1 MTAASWGS
9 GYVTDVDYIPAF
21 NVSQSQP
28 LMAIA
33 ALLNNVHARPIGR
46 EEAFHYCDIGCGFGM
61 TALAA
66 AAANPGW
73 HVTGLD
79 FNPAHIAA
87 ARALAR
93 DAGIGNVQFLEVD
106 LTDFAETT
114 IARALPP
121 FDVVTLH
128 GVWSWV
134 GQGVQDGILR
144 LLNAKLLPGGMCH
157 VSYNLLTGWQ
167 TVLGMQRLVRE
178 AGARLAGRS
187 DRQASAGLD
196 LAREIVKTGESVSFA
211 SPIATQ
217 VLEHF
222 AGMNGAYLAHELMNE
237 NWRPLLH
244 ADVAARMAEAKLE
257 YAGSTRLTD
266 NVPQL
271 ALSDEQRALL
281 DKFDD
286 PAMLELFKDICQP
299 QMMRNDIF
307 VRGARRIGSKL
318 RNAELGKICLGL
330 VVAEADWKFEFD
342 AAGGKAQMSEPYYRM
357 IFKRL
362 WDGPAPIA
370 ELLALPD
377 LPGQR
382 DNPAEL
388 IAVAISTGQVV
399 AVPNPGA
406 VLDERCR
413 RLNAALLRRTFETA
427 PGQPVHMAV
436 PATGGGTTLPF
447 AEAIMVNELAAN
459 PEIGPD
465 SLADWLTK
473 KRIGGSDRQKLD
485 AHVENFYRNDAPLL
499 RNFGM
504 PV

>member
-1 MTAASWGS
+1 
-9 GYVTDVDYIPAF
+9 
-21 NVSQSQP
+21 
-28 LMAIA
+28 MAIA
-33 ALLNNVHARPIGR
+33 ALLNNAHARPIGR

-61 TALAA
+61 TALTA

-106 LTDFAETT
+106 LTDFAESA

-121 FDVVTLH
+121 FDVVTMH

-144 LLNAKLLPGGMCH
+144 LLNAKLQPGGMCH

-167 TVLGMQRLVRE
+167 TALGLQRLVRE
-178 AGARLAGRS
+178 AGSRLAGRS
-187 DRQASAGLD
+187 DRQARAGLD
-196 LAREIVKTGESVSFA
+196 LARELAKTGENVSFA

-222 AGMNGAYLAHELMNE
+222 TGMNGAYLAHELMNQ
-237 NWRPLLH
+237 NWRPLMH

-266 NVPQL
+266 NIPQL
-271 ALSDEQRALL
+271 ALSDPQRALL
-281 DKFDD
+281 DQFDD

-299 QMMRNDIF
+299 QMLRNDIF
-307 VRGARRIGSKL
+307 IRGARRINASL
-318 RNAELGKICLGL
+318 RNAELGRIHLGI
-330 VVAEADWKFEFD
+330 VVSEADWKFEFD
-342 AAGGKAQMSEPYYRM
+342 AAGGKAQMSEPYYRA
-357 IFKRL
+357 IFNRL
-362 WDGPAPIA
+362 HKSPAPVA

-377 LPGQR
+377 LQGQR

-413 RLNAALLRRTFETA
+413 RLNVALLRRTFETA
-427 PGQPVHMAV
+427 PGQPAHMAV

-447 AEAIMVNELAAN
+447 AEAIMVNELVN
-459 PEIGPD
+459 DPD
-465 SLADWLTK
+465 LQGAEALADRLAK
-473 KRIGGSDRQKLD
+473 KRIGGPDRGRLD